1 MYGATTRNVSH
12 GQDPGVGLKRK
23 DLSHF
28 GATLGAD
35 GDQVTSANMQT
46 GQRTD
51 MLVLHTELLL
61 AAVSETNVKLPTQRL
76 CNEALGMENVLI
88 AELASNSRLQPRVYN
103 VLSDAGRLGLLPE

>member
-1 MYGATTRNVSH
+1 
-12 GQDPGVGLKRK
+12 
-23 DLSHF
+23 
-28 GATLGAD
+28 
-35 GDQVTSANMQT
+35 
-46 GQRTD
+46 

-88 AELASNSRLQPRVYN
+88 TELASSSRLQPTMYN